1 MIVYVITSGEGVE
14 AVVLEKEKAEE
25 LEKFYSNVQ
34 RKSKIGIEVYDTND
48 YYAENG
54 RFYEVTIRPN
64 NGIEVRERPYI
75 IIPERNKVLLTNAY
89 TIHNKEYLVRVKA
102 KDEQD
107 AKKIAWDL
115 VAEYRTQEQ
124 KNMDL

>member
-14 AVVLEKEKAEE
+14 AVALEKEKAEE
-25 LEKFYSNVQ
+25 LEEHYSNVR
-34 RKSKIGIEVYDTND
+34 RKARIEVYDTDD
-48 YYAENG
+48 YYIEKG
-54 RFYEVTIRPN
+54 RFYEVIIRPN

-75 IIPERNKVLLTNAY
+75 IVPERNKVLLTTAY
-89 TIHNKEYLVRVKA
+89 TTPNTEYLVRVKA

-115 VAEYRTQEQ
+115 VAEFRAQEQ
-124 KNMDL
+124 RIWEI

>member
-25 LEKFYSNVQ
+25 LEKFYSNVR
-34 RKSKIGIEVYDTND
+34 RKARIEVYDTDD
-48 YYAENG
+48 YYAEKG
-54 RFYEVTIRPN
+54 RFYEVIIRPN

-75 IIPERNKVLLTNAY
+75 IVPERNKVLLTTAY
-89 TIHNKEYLVRVKA
+89 TTHNTEYLVRVKA

-115 VAEYRTQEQ
+115 VAEFRAQEQ
-124 KNMDL
+124 RIWEI